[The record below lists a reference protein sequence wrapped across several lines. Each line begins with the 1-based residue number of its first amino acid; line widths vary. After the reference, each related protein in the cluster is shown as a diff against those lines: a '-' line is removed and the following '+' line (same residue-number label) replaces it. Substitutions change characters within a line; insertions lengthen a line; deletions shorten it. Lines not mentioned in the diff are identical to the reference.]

1 MVNKIYFL
9 KIINL
14 YTEEECANFTSAN
27 VETYEY
33 ITCESIENTYTGI
46 GENLK
51 PFVYLITTIS
61 VELGFLWDFEVL
73 KLKTCSLY
81 HENIF
86 NSMFGS
92 SHSASFAC
100 QKVGLRF

>member
-14 YTEEECANFTSAN
+14 YTDEECANFTSAT

-46 GENLK
+46 GE
-51 PFVYLITTIS
+51 PFMYLTTIS
-61 VELGFLWDFEVL
+61 VELGFLWVFELL
-73 KLKTCSLY
+73 KLKICSLY
-81 HENIF
+81 HEY
-86 NSMFGS
+86 
-92 SHSASFAC
+92 
-100 QKVGLRF
+100 L

>member
-9 KIINL
+9 KIIIL
-14 YTEEECANFTSAN
+14 YTDEECANFTSAT

-51 PFVYLITTIS
+51 PFMYLLTTIS
-61 VELGFLWDFEVL
+61 VEFGTLKFLNSKPVL
-73 KLKTCSLY
+73 FIMKIYLTQCLVHPIAQVLPTK
-81 HENIF
+81 
-86 NSMFGS
+86 
-92 SHSASFAC
+92 
-100 QKVGLRF
+100 R